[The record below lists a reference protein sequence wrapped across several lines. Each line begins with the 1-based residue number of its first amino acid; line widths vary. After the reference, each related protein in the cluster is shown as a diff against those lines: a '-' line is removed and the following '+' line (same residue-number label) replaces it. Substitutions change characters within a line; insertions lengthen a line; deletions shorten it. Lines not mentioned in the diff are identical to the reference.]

1 VAHARV
7 TAVLPAS
14 CERAFAL
21 LHDYDRR
28 LEWDTL
34 LRAARLDGA
43 GQAEVG
49 AVAVCT
55 ARRMLG
61 GYSFRTRYV
70 TYRPPTLAAVT
81 LLAPTVLFERW
92 SASARHRPL
101 AGGTSELIY
110 TMTFTCRPAWARRVV
125 EPLALAAFR
134 FETRR
139 RLRALGAFL
148 ASQAE
153 RHGS

>member
-1 VAHARV
+1 MAHARV

-34 LRAARLDGA
+34 LRAARLEG
-43 GQAEVG
+43 GGRAEVD

-55 ARRMLG
+55 ARWMLG

-81 LLAPTVLFERW
+81 LFAPTVLFARW

-101 AGGTSELIY
+101 SDGTSELIY
-110 TMTFTCRPAWARRVV
+110 TMTFTCRPSWARRLV

-148 ASQAE
+148 E
-153 RHGS
+153 RRADV